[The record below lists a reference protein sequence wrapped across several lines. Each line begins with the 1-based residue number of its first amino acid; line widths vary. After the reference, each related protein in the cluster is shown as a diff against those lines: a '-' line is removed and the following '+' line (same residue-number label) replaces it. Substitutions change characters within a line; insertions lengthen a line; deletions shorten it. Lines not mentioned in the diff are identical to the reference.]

1 MEQNKVNIEV
11 VSIDDLIQD
20 DHNFNKGNEQ
30 GAQLLERSFRE
41 CGAGRSVLI
50 DKDNR
55 LVGGNKAQKGF
66 KAAGKK
72 KVIIVDSDADTLVAV
87 RRKDVSL
94 DSAEGRKM
102 AYLDNLTTQVNL
114 TWDQTELEAV
124 QADVEGFDIAD
135 FGFDPF
141 QKEKE
146 EQEKKK
152 KKQEREIKQLKDD
165 FIMPPMSVL
174 DTTKG
179 LWQYR
184 RNFWLEKTGIRSFV
198 GRDENI
204 TFSVTAQGSS
214 FYEMKNDLRAEL
226 GREPTTDEVV
236 KAINDAGIY
245 MFAGTSVFD
254 PVLCEL
260 MYRWYN
266 VKGGKILDPFAGGSV
281 RGVMA
286 GQFMMEYHGN
296 DLSER
301 QVTENRIQASEAFP
315 EDWQGPLPR
324 WTIGDSQHID
334 TILEA
339 DGFGDMEFDL
349 VFSCPPYA
357 DLEVYSKD
365 PADLS
370 NMPYDKFLSI
380 YREVIRKAC
389 AKLKEN
395 RFAVFVVGEV
405 RGKDGEYYDFVGDT
419 VQAFKDAG
427 LKYYNEL
434 ILLNQIGS
442 TSMRVRGQF
451 SERRKNGKHH
461 QNILVFAKGQPDEV
475 NDKYENICLKK
486 SIEQFNEQR
495 TISDNHNKV
504 LVFFKGQHENIHLD
518 FEPTTKPEPSW
529 EDITILRE
537 Q

>member
-1 MEQNKVNIEV
+1 
-11 VSIDDLIQD
+11 
-20 DHNFNKGNEQ
+20 
-30 GAQLLERSFRE
+30 
-41 CGAGRSVLI
+41 
-50 DKDNR
+50 
-55 LVGGNKAQKGF
+55 
-66 KAAGKK
+66 
-72 KVIIVDSDADTLVAV
+72 
-87 RRKDVSL
+87 
-94 DSAEGRKM
+94 M
-102 AYLDNLTTQVNL
+102 ALLDNLTTQVNL
-114 TWDQTELEAV
+114 AWDPSEINAV
-124 QADVEGFDIAD
+124 SSEIEGFDPSD
-135 FGFDPF
+135 YGFDF
-141 QKEKE
+141 MSLEDIQAK
-146 EQEKKK
+146 EQEKQK
-152 KKQEREIKQLKDD
+152 KKQEREIRQLKDD

-179 LWQYR
+179 LWQQR
-184 RNFWLEKTGIRSFV
+184 RNFWLEKTQIRSFV

-214 FYEMKNDLRAEL
+214 FYEMKNDLRAKL
-226 GREPTTDEVV
+226 QREPTTEEVV
-236 KAINDAGIY
+236 KAINDAGIW

-301 QVTENRIQASEAFP
+301 QVTENRAQAAEAFP

-324 WTIGDSQHID
+324 WTIGDSQYID
-334 TILEA
+334 DILEA
-339 DGFGDMEFDL
+339 DGFGDTEFDL

-365 PADLS
+365 PSDLS
-370 NMPYDKFLSI
+370 NMPYDKFLRI

-475 NDKYENICLKK
+475 NDMYERINVRK

-495 TISDNHNKV
+495 RISDQHNKV
-504 LVFFKGQHENIHLD
+504 LVFFKGDHRNIHLD
-518 FEPTTKPEPSW
+518 FESTTPPDPKW
-529 EDITILRE
+529 EDITICTE
-537 Q
+537 KPSD